1 MKSARRFKAAIVD
14 KNDKNI
20 DYRRVVTMPIHDMWN
35 DGRIVFL
42 VDVYGV
48 EPGDLS
54 IIPGGSEPMIK
65 AVERLGLDPMRYQA
79 WLWDI
84 GVKRK

>member
-1 MKSARRFKAAIVD
+1 MKAARKFKKKIID
-14 KNDKNI
+14 ENSI
-20 DYRRVVTMPIHDMWN
+20 DYRRVVTMPIHDMWH

-48 EPGDLS
+48 EPSDLAM
-54 IIPGGSEPMIK
+54 IPGGSAPMIK
-65 AVERLGLDPMRYQA
+65 AVERLGLDTSRYQA

-84 GVKRK
+84 GFRGGR